1 MTFDVLEDV
10 NFLAALVAAVVW
22 FVAGAIWYSAFG
34 TIWAAAGGI
43 QMPSEGFR
51 PNPVIFA
58 GTFVLYLVTSI
69 AMAMLAEA
77 TGSSDVGDGIVLG
90 VVTGIGFA
98 MALIAVGTIY
108 DRKPKPAAWFAL
120 NGVFNLIAFVVV
132 GAIVSAWD

>member
-1 MTFDVLEDV
+1 
-10 NFLAALVAAVVW
+10 VAAVVW

-51 PNPVIFA
+51 PNPVIFV

-77 TGSSDVGDGIVLG
+77 TGSSDLGDGIVLRSTTASRSRRPG
-90 VVTGIGFA
+90 SPSTA
-98 MALIAVGTIY
+98 CST
-108 DRKPKPAAWFAL
+108 
-120 NGVFNLIAFVVV
+120 
-132 GAIVSAWD
+132 